1 MSVFYTS
8 VNAVQEQLM
17 KETPDNVP
25 DPTTEEYVN
34 FVAYLQNQL
43 IPDISKYIENYTHR
57 FFVPELATD
66 QYFNRILLSDDS
78 LEKAGYWYDNSQ
90 PRLYIDRD
98 LLELTTFTSS
108 DTEITSTEYRTVGIP
123 AYALDLDSDSDDI
136 DFDTSLFSDSQ
147 DILGWW
153 GYHTDWDN
161 AFTTIESITIDNSA
175 TALTVASDANDKYK
189 FPQYIRC
196 EDEIMLITAIASAT
210 SLTVKRAQRGST
222 ILAHDTKALSTYA
235 VDDSLQIA
243 ATRMISWLYMNRTS
257 QGNVVQ
263 VSDNT
268 VILDQVPTMVKDTL
282 DRLTKGT
289 GT

>member
-17 KETPDNVP
+17 KETLADVP
-25 DPTTEEYVN
+25 DPTTEEYLN
-34 FVAYLQNQL
+34 FVAYLRNQL
-43 IPDISKYIENYTHR
+43 IPDVSKYIENYTHR

-108 DTEITSTEYRTVGIP
+108 DTEITSTEYRTVGTP

-136 DFDTSLFSDSQ
+136 DFDTESFSDSQ

-153 GYHTDWDN
+153 GYHTDWDS
-161 AFTTIESITIDNSA
+161 AFTTIETITIDDSATSITVVNSA
-175 TALTVASDANDKYK
+175 LYK
-189 FPQYIRC
+189 FPQYVRC
-196 EDEIMLITAIASAT
+196 EDEIMLITALASAT
-210 SLTVKRAQRGST
+210 ALTVKRAQRGTT
-222 ILAHDTKALSTYA
+222 ILAHDAKALSTYA

-243 ATRMISWLYMNRTS
+243 ATRMISWLYMNRVS
-257 QGNVVQ
+257 QGNVIQ
-263 VSDNT
+263 ISDNA
-268 VILDQVPTMVKDTL
+268 VILDQLPTMVKNTL
-282 DRLTKGT
+282 DRLIKRAGV
-289 GT
+289 

>member
-1 MSVFYTS
+1 MSVFYIS
-8 VNAVQEQLM
+8 INAVQEQLM
-17 KETPDNVP
+17 KETPDSVP
-25 DPTTEEYVN
+25 DPTTEEYSN

-66 QYFNRILLSDDS
+66 QLFNRTLLSDDS
-78 LEKAGYWYDNSQ
+78 LEKGGYWYDASQ
-90 PRLYIDRD
+90 HRLYLKRD

-108 DTEITSTEYRTVGIP
+108 GTEITSTEYRTVGIP
-123 AYALDLDSDSDDI
+123 VYALDLDTDSDDI
-136 DFDTSLFSDSQ
+136 DFDTESFSDSQ

-153 GYHTDWDN
+153 GYHTDWAD
-161 AFTTIESITIDNSA
+161 AFTTIENITIDDSA
-175 TALTVASDANDKYK
+175 TALTVVTDANDKYQ
-189 FPQYIRC
+189 FPQYVRC

-210 SLTVKRAQRGST
+210 SLTVKRAQRGTT
-222 ILAHDTKALSTYA
+222 IAAHDAKALSTYA
-235 VDDSLQIA
+235 VDDSVQIA

-268 VILDQVPTMVKDTL
+268 VVLDQVLTMVKDTL
-282 DRLTKGT
+282 DRLTKGS